1 MDARRSDDYFHRAA
15 FPQRI
20 GVPCADDSGCGG
32 GVYDILFLYLF
43 ASGVQAR
50 EAYTCLRRTATAF
63 LVFFRP
69 QIVSDNG
76 NDDDRR
82 LFVADI
88 SPRTDVV
95 YRVLLHGAGHCFVC
109 LRVSVC
115 VAALPVSQG
124 TSHYSPIGEE
134 DKKMKKYIYL
144 PLRRD
149 KKEGCPF
156 HKDNPLFIVLF
167 YPYLSTVYTFGVFPE
182 LFLRVRKRKKVCEQ
196 ECSFAVDNG
205 RIHLFQ

>member
-1 MDARRSDDYFHRAA
+1 MDARRSDDYFHRTA
-15 FPQRI
+15 FPQRV

-32 GVYDILFLYLF
+32 GIYDILFLYLF

-95 YRVLLHGAGHCFVC
+95 YQVLLYGAGHCFVC
-109 LRVSVC
+109 LRISVC
-115 VAALPVSQG
+115 VATLPVSQG
-124 TSHYSPIGEE
+124 TSHYSPTGEE
-134 DKKMKKYIYL
+134 DKKMKYIFVRL
-144 PLRRD
+144 SEET
-149 KKEGCPF
+149 KKRVVRFTET
-156 HKDNPLFIVLF
+156 I
-167 YPYLSTVYTFGVFPE
+167 
-182 LFLRVRKRKKVCEQ
+182 LFL
-196 ECSFAVDNG
+196 
-205 RIHLFQ
+205 